1 MKGSGDEAT
10 EAPDPGLERDSTAP
24 ETAWAG
30 AGRSR
35 PVGRPTWV
43 GFAGKASGSVRTLLS
58 IWSTLMASRDDGGQ
72 GGHQR
77 GGNGNGTEG
86 SGSGLQAF
94 YSQNLGPHGFW
105 NAEVEIIVGR
115 VDPQSG
121 HTTNRPCSCSH
132 IE

>member
-1 MKGSGDEAT
+1 MKGSGDKAT

-72 GGHQR
+72 GGQLGR
-77 GGNGNGTEG
+77 MREG
-86 SGSGLQAF
+86 AEEEEPASNQHGQA
-94 YSQNLGPHGFW
+94 
-105 NAEVEIIVGR
+105 V
-115 VDPQSG
+115 
-121 HTTNRPCSCSH
+121 RP
-132 IE
+132 